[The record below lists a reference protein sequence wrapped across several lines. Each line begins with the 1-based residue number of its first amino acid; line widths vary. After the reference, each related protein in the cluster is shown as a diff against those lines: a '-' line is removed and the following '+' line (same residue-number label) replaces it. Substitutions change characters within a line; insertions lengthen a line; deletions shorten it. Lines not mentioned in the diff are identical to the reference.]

1 MRKTQVRL
9 GKFTP
14 EDVTAKHRN
23 ASFKDIIDDRLKVA
37 ASLRSFRDERQHLL
51 WWKDRFHDRPAR
63 SIVASD
69 IEEAKQDLCNG
80 LTPASVNRKLAAL
93 KSAFSLAVKNH
104 KLERNPVKEVRL
116 LKENNARI
124 RYLTDEEEARLFAV
138 LPNKYKPLVVV
149 AMNTGLRKTEQL
161 SLKWTDIDFKLGQIT
176 VRESK
181 PGKSRVVPM
190 NKTVEQSFA
199 RLPRRINNPFVFS
212 GRKPGGRLLDLP
224 NDWEDFLQKAK
235 IEDFH
240 WHDLRHTFASRLV
253 MAGVDLY
260 TVCKLLGH
268 HDIKMTMRY
277 AHLAPGYMKAAVNL
291 LNKKRTGTKTGT
303 G

>member
-1 MRKTQVRL
+1 
-9 GKFTP
+9 
-14 EDVTAKHRN
+14 
-23 ASFKDIIDDRLKVA
+23 
-37 ASLRSFRDERQHLL
+37 
-51 WWKDRFHDRPAR
+51 
-63 SIVASD
+63 
-69 IEEAKQDLCNG
+69 
-80 LTPASVNRKLAAL
+80 
-93 KSAFSLAVKNH
+93 
-104 KLERNPVKEVRL
+104 
-116 LKENNARI
+116 
-124 RYLTDEEEARLFAV
+124 
-138 LPNKYKPLVVV
+138 
-149 AMNTGLRKTEQL
+149 
-161 SLKWTDIDFKLGQIT
+161 LKWTDIDFKLGQIT

-190 NKTVEQSFA
+190 NEAVEQSFA
-199 RLPRRINNPFVFS
+199 CLPRRINNPFVFS

-224 NDWEDFLQKAK
+224 NDWEDFLQRAK

-291 LNKKRTGTKTGT
+291 LNKRRTGTKTGT